1 MSMMFRIALI
11 VSLALSP
18 VPANAAELACTGESG
33 PLLTVGS
40 MGADRIGLV
49 QGGQRQ
55 ELQLERW
62 SICFRCVGFP
72 RLDLTFK
79 DAGARKTDVRL
90 FADAR
95 ACDGGATAPERY
107 CIAAAGVRVGDK
119 DTQKCRF
126 PDGTSLAS
134 LWTALTQ
141 SQPPE
146 NTEPW
151 WSYPE
156 R

>member
-1 MSMMFRIALI
+1 MMFRIALI

-40 MGADRIGLV
+40 KGVNRIGLA
-49 QGGQRQ
+49 QSGGERV
-55 ELQLERW
+55 LQLERW

-72 RLDLTFK
+72 RLEMTFK
-79 DAGARKTDVRL
+79 DADAQKTDARL

-95 ACDGGATAPERY
+95 ICDGAGEAAAPERY
-107 CIAAAGVRVGDK
+107 CIAATGVRVGDK

-134 LWTALTQ
+134 LWMALTQ